1 MQEETIDPRELNP
14 LALAFVGDSVLELL
28 VRTRL
33 ARHHRMSAGKLNVEK
48 VKYVSARAQFREEQL
63 LEPLFTEEELAVFK
77 RGRNA
82 SKASVAKHASP
93 EEYRASTGFECLLGW
108 LYLTGQMARV
118 EELFDAL
125 WQQFDPNQKENAKA
139 RCFPHWK
146 TVQGRQR
153 AFLCGVTSC
162 SWHLRRQHPWYTG
175 WGACARWWSG
185 WWCGSGS
192 GSCSCSCG
200 FRCDS
205 RCGPSWFVTPFVRE
219 FSLTALVLPRT
230 AALFMGG

>member
-1 MQEETIDPRELNP
+1 MEQIIRCICYLKKKAFLKKYQIPLFVETTGGALQEETIDPRALNP

-93 EEYRASTGFECLLGW
+93 EEYRASTGYECLLGW

-125 WQQFDPNQKENAKA
+125 WQQFDPNQK
-139 RCFPHWK
+139 
-146 TVQGRQR
+146 
-153 AFLCGVTSC
+153 
-162 SWHLRRQHPWYTG
+162 
-175 WGACARWWSG
+175 
-185 WWCGSGS
+185 
-192 GSCSCSCG
+192 
-200 FRCDS
+200 
-205 RCGPSWFVTPFVRE
+205 
-219 FSLTALVLPRT
+219 
-230 AALFMGG
+230 